1 MSEYDYE
8 IIDRRS
14 ASRTPTRLDF
24 ERMKSE
30 YLKARE
36 RVECSVVQ
44 GDPVAVADAVIAAV
58 MLWDGVGPGR
68 TIGATRSG
76 PSMMSFPQAGRFS
89 LMMWHTVASR
99 FEGER
104 NDLT

>member
-1 MSEYDYE
+1 MSEYGYE

-14 ASRTPTRLDF
+14 ASRKPLQLDYEGV
-24 ERMKSE
+24 ERE

-58 MLWDGVGPGR
+58 KLWDGVGAWPDNWSYAQRALDDVLPPWRQILLDDVAYGR
-68 TIGATRSG
+68 VEIRRRTK
-76 PSMMSFPQAGRFS
+76 
-89 LMMWHTVASR
+89 
-99 FEGER
+99 
-104 NDLT
+104 

>member
-1 MSEYDYE
+1 MSEYGYE

-14 ASRTPTRLDF
+14 ASRTPSLLDYEGV
-24 ERMKSE
+24 ERE

-58 MLWDGVGPGR
+58 KLWDDVGAWPVNWSYAQRALDDVLPSGR
-68 TIGATRSG
+68 QVLLDDVAY
-76 PSMMSFPQAGRFS
+76 GRVEIRRR
-89 LMMWHTVASR
+89 TK
-99 FEGER
+99 
-104 NDLT
+104 